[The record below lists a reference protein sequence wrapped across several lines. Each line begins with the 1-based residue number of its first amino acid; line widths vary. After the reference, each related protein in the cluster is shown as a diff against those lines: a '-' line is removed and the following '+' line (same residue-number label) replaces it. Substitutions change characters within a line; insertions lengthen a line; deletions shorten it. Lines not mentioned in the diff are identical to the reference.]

1 MLNYKFGIRVVYKY
15 IILHLNYDSM
25 RFTNFILFFLL
36 ISVASQAQVTPK
48 ENQQMG
54 YILTEQDSILN
65 DTIELPEIIISKVK
79 LDPEAQKQFLILQ
92 NRVYK
97 TYPYARLAADRLTAL
112 NAGMA
117 RLQTNREKKK
127 YFKIVEDYLNNE
139 FEARLKKLSRKQ
151 GQILVKLVHRQTG
164 KTTYELIRTLKS
176 GFKAFVSNTTA
187 NLFDISLKTEYD
199 PYKVNED
206 YLIETI
212 LQRAFESG
220 RLSNQKP
227 AKQLDYNDLMSY
239 WEEKAQSVNK
249 K

>member
-1 MLNYKFGIRVVYKY
+1 
-15 IILHLNYDSM
+15 M